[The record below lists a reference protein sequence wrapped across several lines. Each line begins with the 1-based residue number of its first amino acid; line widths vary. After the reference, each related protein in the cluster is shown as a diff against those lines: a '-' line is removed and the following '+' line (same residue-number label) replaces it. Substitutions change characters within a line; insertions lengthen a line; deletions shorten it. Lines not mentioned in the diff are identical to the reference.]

1 MLSCRLPVKIV
12 MAALI
17 LLFHAGQVLCSY
29 EFLVSVVG
37 SGQGEFKGEFP
48 RDGDKDKIP
57 GFEFSMQFTVP
68 FDSSTGL
75 PAGKI
80 VASPVTFK
88 KIWGRSTPQFLQ
100 AMITGEILKK
110 NSDLNAD
117 DLRGPAGLYFIKVSG
132 GKAMSLPVHLK

>member
-17 LLFHAGQVLCSY
+17 LLFNAGQVLCSY

-75 PAGKI
+75 PAKNCGFSCNVQKNLGKI
-80 VASPVTFK
+80 NTSVSAGNDYRRDFK
-88 KIWGRSTPQFLQ
+88 KKQRS
-100 AMITGEILKK
+100 E
-110 NSDLNAD
+110 
-117 DLRGPAGLYFIKVSG
+117 RR
-132 GKAMSLPVHLK
+132 

>member
-1 MLSCRLPVKIV
+1 MLSCRLPVRIV

-17 LLFHAGQVLCSY
+17 LLFNAGQVLCSY

-75 PAGKI
+75 PAKNCGFSCNVQKNLGKI
-80 VASPVTFK
+80 NTSVSAGNDYRRDF
-88 KIWGRSTPQFLQ
+88 
-100 AMITGEILKK
+100 KK